1 MQLIRH
7 PRNRGKG
14 AAVRTAI
21 AAATGEYAIIQD
33 ADLEYDPAELA
44 SLLAPIERGRATV
57 VYGSRSFSA
66 HSAYSFWF
74 VVGNKLVTLWTNVLF
89 NCYLS
94 DMETCYKL
102 MPLSVWRSLGLSSN
116 GFDIEPEITA
126 KLLRAGHRI
135 YEVPISYAARG
146 ASRARSSPG
155 ATAWLRCGRSRA
167 CAPCRAA
174 PGPKVRSASP
184 RTAPARGEHPPPG
197 RDRVAA
203 GGTGRELRDL
213 PRPAGTDV
221 GRAGVIIGTAVALA
235 ALAWFPVAAAHL
247 GARIHTD
254 RKLSQTGGRT
264 PGRPT
269 SPGSCR

>member
-1 MQLIRH
+1 MPELSVLIPVYNEERTLERLLAAVDERPEVSEIVIVDDGSTDATGEILAGHEFQHRVQLIRH
-7 PRNRGKG
+7 ERNRGKG

-44 SLLAPIERGRATV
+44 ALLAPIERGRARV
-57 VYGSRSFSA
+57 VYGSRSFAA

-102 MPLSVWRSLGLSSN
+102 MPLSVWRSLGLSAN

-126 KLLRAGHRI
+126 KLLRDGHRI

-146 ASRARSSPG
+146 RIEGKKLTWRDGLIALWTLSRVRAVPRRTRREGGERVSENGARAR
-155 ATAWLRCGRSRA
+155 
-167 CAPCRAA
+167 
-174 PGPKVRSASP
+174 
-184 RTAPARGEHPPPG
+184 
-197 RDRVAA
+197 
-203 GGTGRELRDL
+203 
-213 PRPAGTDV
+213 
-221 GRAGVIIGTAVALA
+221 
-235 ALAWFPVAAAHL
+235 
-247 GARIHTD
+247 
-254 RKLSQTGGRT
+254 
-264 PGRPT
+264 
-269 SPGSCR
+269 